1 MLVVAFGVKHL
12 FKDSELVLNTNR
24 ERLVY
29 MLHISVRLLQI
40 LASVLVHDDSVL
52 YLAKTT
58 R

>member
-12 FKDSELVLNTNR
+12 LKDSELVLHTNC
-24 ERLVY
+24 ESLID
-29 MLHISVRLLQI
+29 MLHITVRLLQI